1 MEGDQRHQRSQ
12 RHSSGKT
19 GHFEE
24 DHEIT
29 KVMTPPP
36 FALTASPVSPPND
49 SGASDESEE
58 FAENSFLKE
67 QESASAPPDE
77 SPNGLPKELRL
88 QMEDSLGH
96 DFSTVQIVRDSQ
108 EALASGAEAFAAG
121 DTLHFAPGFYNPAS
135 AEGRALIGHELAHI
149 VQQREGRV
157 QASSE
162 VNGMPLNDDHG
173 LESEAASLGAK
184 AAENNI
190 AGKSKEAE
198 RKMDGL
204 QKAGNVSLRVGKK
217 VMQRNIFSNAWDWGK
232 KAVAGVA
239 DFAGKA
245 IGGVAKVANKALG
258 AVGNFVGNAAKT
270 VAGAAWGGINN
281 LADLLGFDLPDNTTE
296 ALVAIAS
303 ALGSALFFPF
313 KALIPKAVSG
323 TLDMIS
329 KVWDFFDKIAEKGKE
344 VIEAIRSWMQTR
356 IDAVEAKAK
365 EKLEEQGVPESHWDG
380 VMSYLQPM
388 LESMAANWWDA
399 IVEGLWELI
408 WPIPGVW
415 ADIQGIGEQ
424 ILVAGGHLWHLR
436 FSKFGEAITQVWA
449 KLNAILGRLMGW
461 LTVAMV
467 AGGAIIGTLGGP
479 LGTAGGAWAGFELA
493 GAIGLGVL
501 LSTAACELTIIATS
515 RAGLHSLED
524 AETDETK
531 ALENELYYENIAS
544 GILTLSLLLVM
555 VLIAAAAV
563 KFAKAIVGKVKGMF
577 KRPPLKTRGKRRYRP
592 KKANE
597 NKKGRLRNREKDKTT
612 EPIEEGPKTTEEPK
626 HVVDYTKTGLSA
638 QAEADLTA
646 LCKRLKM
653 KGEDIQ
659 KIIAQFKKHPGGEDL
674 LNRIVNGRYADFE
687 GFDKVLSTFK
697 QGPKVEP
704 DLVAKTVQ
712 TLDGADELIKQ
723 GYDEI
728 FFERSTDKF
737 GFDADIGAEPK
748 IGIVNTESNSIVVQL
763 KFVQNNKG
771 VASNVTKGC
780 SQVVNAPKGFRKL
793 VDIQVKN
800 GNYSDFMLENRN
812 VGIESIHQTFPDTE
826 IRIKFAD
833 GGIFQIK

>member
-58 FAENSFLKE
+58 FEENSFLQE
-67 QESASAPPDE
+67 QESASAPQDE

-96 DFSTVQIVRDSQ
+96 DFSTVQIIRDSQ
-108 EALASGAEAFAAG
+108 QALASGAEAYAAG

-157 QASSE
+157 QASRE

-232 KAVAGVA
+232 KAVSGVA

-436 FSKFGEAITQVWA
+436 FSKFADSILQIWSKLTAIVA
-449 KLNAILGRLMGW
+449 RLMGW
-461 LTVAMV
+461 LT
-467 AGGAIIGTLGGP
+467 IILVV
-479 LGTAGGAWAGFELA
+479 GTAIVGSLAGPGGTIAGAVAGFEAA

-501 LSTAACELTIIATS
+501 LSTAACELAIIVKS
-515 RAGLHSLED
+515 RVSLHSLEN

-563 KFAKAIVGKVKGMF
+563 KFAKAIVGKVKSMF
-577 KRPPLKTRGKRRYRP
+577 KRPPA
-592 KKANE
+592 KA
-597 NKKGRLRNREKDKTT
+597 KPQPTT
-612 EPIEEGPKTTEEPK
+612 ESPGIHERGTKAKPENRGANAREDYLKDLQKQKQQKWEKSPQNPKNDAVPGVRKNVPREGYNKETKAPRPMKLKDALAEWDRFLGPKPHSNK
-626 HVVDYTKTGLSA
+626 HPRTGLP
-638 QAEADLTA
+638 DP
-646 LCKRLKM
+646 
-653 KGEDIQ
+653 
-659 KIIAQFKKHPGGEDL
+659 H
-674 LNRIVNGRYADFE
+674 RIVSQDGLRSIRYGNHETLGKPSRHHFHE
-687 GFDKVLSTFK
+687 ETWTFDPQK
-697 QGPKVEP
+697 
-704 DLVAKTVQ
+704 
-712 TLDGADELIKQ
+712 
-723 GYDEI
+723 
-728 FFERSTDKF
+728 
-737 GFDADIGAEPK
+737 
-748 IGIVNTESNSIVVQL
+748 
-763 KFVQNNKG
+763 
-771 VASNVTKGC
+771 NVM
-780 SQVVNAPKGFRKL
+780 N
-793 VDIQVKN
+793 VDN
-800 GNYSDFMLENRN
+800 LM
-812 VGIESIHQTFPDTE
+812 
-826 IRIKFAD
+826 IRVPL
-833 GGIFQIK
+833 